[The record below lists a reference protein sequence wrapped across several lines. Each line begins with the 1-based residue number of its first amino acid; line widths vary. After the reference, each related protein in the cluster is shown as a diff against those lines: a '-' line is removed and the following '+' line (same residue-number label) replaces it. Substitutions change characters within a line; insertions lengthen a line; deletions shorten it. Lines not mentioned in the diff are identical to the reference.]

1 MKRKAL
7 VEYDDATPEVRALY
21 DEIMETLGSP
31 DVLNVLKALGHN
43 ENILRA
49 VWSML
54 KLAHVQGEVPALLKE
69 LILFRISVE
78 VGNRYCESLH
88 GHAALNLDPT
98 LTYDD
103 LVALSEGKA
112 RDKLPASFQT
122 AIDIVSRAAL
132 HSKSVAEDDFDFE
145 EQLRDEGFSEGEIDE
160 LLAQGYFGVMMNMLT
175 DAYDIPRE
183 RPFPP
188 EEAEAKRA

>member
-1 MKRKAL
+1 MPGQEGLMKRKSL
-7 VEYDDATPEVRALY
+7 VEYEDATPGVRGIY
-21 DEIMETLGSP
+21 DDIIQTIGSP
-31 DVLNVLKALGHN
+31 TVLNVFKALGNN
-43 ENILRA
+43 ENVLRA
-49 VWSML
+49 VWSMV

-78 VGNRYCESLH
+78 AGNRYCESLH
-88 GHAALNLDPT
+88 GHAALNLDPS

-112 RDKLPASFQT
+112 RGKLPTSFQA

-132 HSKSVAEDDFDFE
+132 QPKKVGDPDFDFE
-145 EQLRDEGFSEGEIDE
+145 EQLRDEGFSESEIDE

-175 DAYDIPRE
+175 DAYDVPRDQT
-183 RPFPP
+183 FPP
-188 EEAEAKRA
+188 K

>member
-1 MKRKAL
+1 MKRKTL
-7 VEYDDATPEVRALY
+7 VEYDDATPGVRAIY
-21 DEIMETLGSP
+21 DEIMETTGSP
-31 DVLNVLKALGHN
+31 TVLNVLKALGHN
-43 ENILRA
+43 ENILQA
-49 VWSML
+49 VWSMV

-78 VGNRYCESLH
+78 AGNRYCESLH
-88 GHAALNLDPT
+88 GHAALSLDPT

-103 LVALSEGKA
+103 LVALSQGQA
-112 RDKLPASFQT
+112 RDKLPVSFQT

-132 HSKSVAEDDFDFE
+132 QPKSVADKDFDFE

-175 DAYDIPRE
+175 DAYDVPRDQ
-183 RPFPP
+183 PFPP
-188 EEAEAKRA
+188 EEE

>member
-1 MKRKAL
+1 MKRTTL
-7 VEYDDATPEVRALY
+7 IEYEDATPEVRAIY
-21 DEIMETLGSP
+21 DEIMETIGSP
-31 DVLNVLKALGHN
+31 TVLNVLKALGHN
-43 ENILRA
+43 ENVLRA

-54 KLAHVQGEVPALLKE
+54 KFAHVQGEVPALLKE

-78 VGNRYCESLH
+78 AGNRYCESLH

-103 LVALSEGKA
+103 LIALSEGQA
-112 RDKLPASFQT
+112 RDKLPTSFQA

-132 HSKSVAEDDFDFE
+132 DPKSVVDEEFDFE
-145 EQLRDEGFSEGEIDE
+145 EQLRDEGFSESEIDE

-183 RPFPP
+183 QPFPP
-188 EEAEAKRA
+188 GEE